1 MSKILYGEI
10 LQPGDENEQNDQAQK
25 IEQGFWRTV
34 AMSLARIPFME
45 DVVASYYCML
55 DPDTPA
61 KVRGILLA
69 ALAYF
74 VLPLDLVP
82 DFIAGFGFTDDIA
95 VLTAA
100 IAAIK
105 TSLLERHY
113 LAAKNSL
120 EKINSNAGSE

>member
-10 LQPGDENEQNDQAQK
+10 LEPGDDHEQADQARK
-25 IEQGFWRTV
+25 INEGFWRTV
-34 AMSLARIPFME
+34 KKSAGRIPFIE

-55 DPDTPA
+55 DTQTPA
-61 KVRGILLA
+61 KTRGIILA

-74 VLPLDLVP
+74 VMPIDIVP

-100 IAAIK
+100 IAAVGNA
-105 TSLLERHY
+105 LEERHY

-120 EKINSNAGSE
+120 KS